1 MDSVLLWSC
10 RPFLDE
16 VIPESGDHCG
26 AALGRDVWPTIPLDG
41 RNGEITRGLLRWTHR
56 RILDPLD
63 FSSHEDTPHLY
74 QKQAVDYGG
83 DSALG
88 IRCSG
93 CYLLAVM
100 KRYIR
105 YKAGP
110 HVFPILKDEGLDR
123 RRIAVFAGPAGG
135 PKWFVSV
142 GFDKAILRTRFLE
155 HGAGRVLLVGSSAGG
170 WRCLAMSC
178 RDPLS
183 AYEKLR
189 LGYSRNVFTA
199 EDTARSVSAA
209 FRKNMEE
216 FIADEDLPYIVDHP
230 VFDVAVHTVRSKGPC
245 ASSNR
250 RIEGAGIV
258 VAALLNAFSPAAM
271 APFYERIVFF
281 AAKSEPRFL
290 QDNLFRGRGVR
301 LSVDNVRHA
310 ALATGSLP
318 YIMAGV
324 DGIPHAPTGVY
335 RDGGLC
341 DYQLNQDYA
350 PGNGKITLFFH
361 YQERIVPGWLD
372 KKLAWRRPD
381 RSALANLL
389 QVFPGEDFV
398 KMLPD
403 KRIPDRNDFIEFVDD
418 PAERIRRWDEAS
430 DKSDV
435 VAEQF
440 MEDVESGAIRRLV
453 EPI

>member
-1 MDSVLLWSC
+1 
-10 RPFLDE
+10 
-16 VIPESGDHCG
+16 
-26 AALGRDVWPTIPLDG
+26 
-41 RNGEITRGLLRWTHR
+41 
-56 RILDPLD
+56 
-63 FSSHEDTPHLY
+63 
-74 QKQAVDYGG
+74 
-83 DSALG
+83 
-88 IRCSG
+88 
-93 CYLLAVM
+93 M
-100 KRYIR
+100 KRYVR

-110 HVFPILKDEGLDR
+110 LVLPIIRDEGLDR

-142 GFDKAILRTRFLE
+142 GFDKTILRTRFLE

-178 RDPLS
+178 RDPLN

-189 LGYSRNVFTA
+189 LGYSRNIFTA
-199 EDTARSVSAA
+199 EDTSQSVSAA
-209 FRKNMEE
+209 FRKNMED
-216 FIADEDLPYIVDHP
+216 FIDDDDIPYIIDHP

-250 RIEGAGIV
+250 RIEGAGILL
-258 VAALLNAFSPAAM
+258 AALLNTFSASAM
-271 APFYERIVFF
+271 APLYERVLLF
-281 AAKSEPRFL
+281 AAKEEPSFL
-290 QDNLFRGRGVR
+290 RDNLFRGRGVR
-301 LSVDNVRHA
+301 LTAHNVRHA

-324 DGIPHAPTGVY
+324 GGIPDAPPGVY

-350 PGNGKITLFFH
+350 PGKGKITLFFH

-372 KKLAWRRPD
+372 KKLTWRKPGPRV
-381 RSALANLL
+381 LENVL
-389 QVFPGEDFV
+389 QVFPGGDFV
-398 KMLPD
+398 NMLPD

-430 DKSDV
+430 SKSDV

-440 MEDVESGAIRRLV
+440 MEDVESGAIRNLV